1 MNKILLAHTTQLEV
15 EIRDASA
22 ALVEALE
29 NLNESRKARDVTKRD
44 YDEAASETLAG
55 MTKADGAEDMRKAK
69 CRSTHALK
77 YADLWASETTLK
89 DAETALQIAQ
99 EKRYMLK
106 DILTLWGGALQ

>member
-1 MNKILLAHTTQLEV
+1 M
-15 EIRDASA
+15 
-22 ALVEALE
+22 E
-29 NLNESRKARDVTKRD
+29 NLNESRKARDTAKKV
-44 YDEAASETLAG
+44 YSEAEADTLSQ

-77 YADLWASETTLK
+77 YADLWAAETTLK